1 MKLAI
6 IASIFAGA
14 AAFSPV
20 ARQSSSTALQM
31 SFAGEVGAQQPLGFF
46 GTLTF
51 DAFPCVRW
59 ILVE

>member
-6 IASIFAGA
+6 IASLLAGT
-14 AAFSPV
+14 AAFCP
-20 ARQSSSTALQM
+20 APRQFSSSALQM

-46 GTLTF
+46 GTSTF
-51 DAFPCVRW
+51 DEFPCVSW